1 MQPQVTRMKDIDPC
15 DASINTTE
23 YFLILPE
30 YTYKKM
36 AIMIYVCAVCST

>member
-23 YFLILPE
+23 YFQYCLS
-30 YTYKKM
+30 THM
-36 AIMIYVCAVCST
+36 TMMIFVCVVYST